1 MPNLIVFL
9 PQAQFSAR
17 RNLEEFISINRD
29 LITTFGAD
37 LPFDDNRWDVTAQSE
52 SRGKYSRQRISFTS
66 WRLAHSGEASAFAE
80 PFLSFSKAYVR
91 YQHSLRPHKGFHG
104 EIAALRAIEA
114 SLSEFNF
121 GPDPTAIAIPIL
133 NRAAQ
138 IVLSRFA
145 PGTAYAIGQR
155 LQVIAAFVV
164 ENNLASQSSR
174 WRNPIRRA
182 ADVGRIGPEFD
193 KRRSSRLPSSAAL
206 AAMPKAFLLAVEP
219 CDVLASCVLALLCSA
234 PDRIGEVLTLRE
246 DCEVEQPRDRG
257 QPAYGLRWWPAKG
270 GDAMVKWVV
279 PSMAP
284 VVKAAIA
291 RVRSYTDQARKMAIW
306 YEANPDSLYLSS
318 RLEHL
323 RKCKSLSMPEVASL
337 LFERPDL
344 LRRSHGSAA
353 QWCRLKRV
361 PLQKIGR
368 KLTAKFSEVEK
379 AVLELLPAGF
389 PLVNSAPALKHCEML
404 FLIPR
409 GGAAYVNSSYA
420 CAFEP
425 YDYKSVRDSLGG
437 RTHHGRTSMFDRL
450 QLFEDDGSPIRI
462 TTHQLR
468 HYLTTLALAG
478 GMDQLDV
485 AKWSGRPTVRQNR
498 AYDHVSA
505 QEMVVR
511 IRSAVGDDTKMFGQ
525 LSKVPSRVPILRED
539 FARLVIPTAH
549 TTDFGFCIHDYTM
562 SPCQKHRDCLSCGDL
577 LCVKGDTEKEARLRA
592 RQRETRT
599 LLVQAEAAMT
609 GGENGA
615 TRWVTHHRAS
625 LARIDQLCGILDNP
639 NVPVGAFVQLT
650 DVGSQFSSVNDFLA
664 GRKKTLGFKISK
676 SSSSDDKTVSKL
688 KKRGS
693 KLE

>member
-1 MPNLIVFL
+1 MSNLIVFL
-9 PQAQFSAR
+9 PQAQFSAH
-17 RNLEEFISINRD
+17 RNLEEFISITRD
-29 LITTFGAD
+29 LITTFGAN
-37 LPFDDNRWDVTAQSE
+37 LPFDDNRWDVTAQLE
-52 SRGKYSRQRISFTS
+52 SRGKYTRQCISFTS
-66 WRLAHSGEASAFAE
+66 WKLTDSGKASVFAE
-80 PFLSFSKAYVR
+80 PFLSFAKAYVR
-91 YQHSLRPHKGFHG
+91 YQHSLRPHKGFHA

-114 SLSEFNF
+114 ALCEFSS
-121 GPDPTAIAIPIL
+121 GPDPTAITIPVL

-138 IVLSRFA
+138 MVVSRFA

-164 ENNLASQSSR
+164 ENNFASQLSR
-174 WRNPIRRA
+174 WRNPIQRA

-246 DCEVEQPRDRG
+246 DCEVEQPRDQG
-257 QPAYGLRWWPAKG
+257 QSAYGLRWWSAKG

-284 VVKAAIA
+284 VVKGAIA
-291 RVRSYTDQARKMAIW
+291 RVRSYTAQAREMAIW
-306 YEANPDSLYLSS
+306 YEANPDSLYLSN

-323 RKCKSLSMPEVASL
+323 RNCESLSMPDVASL
-337 LFERPDL
+337 LFERPGL
-344 LRRSHGSAA
+344 LRRSGSSAA
-353 QWCRLKRV
+353 QWCHLKKV
-361 PLQKIGR
+361 PVQKIGR
-368 KLTAKFSEVEK
+368 KMTAKFSEIEK
-379 AVLELLPAGF
+379 AVLKLLPAGF
-389 PLVNSAPALKHCEML
+389 PLVNSVPGLKHSEML

-409 GGAAYVNSSYA
+409 GGASYVKSSYA

-437 RTHHGRTSMFDRL
+437 RTHQGLTSMFDRL
-450 QLFEDDGSPIRI
+450 KLFEDDGSPIRI

-468 HYLTTLALAG
+468 HYLTTVALAG

-505 QEMVVR
+505 QEMIVR

-525 LSKVPSRVPILRED
+525 LSKVPSGVPILQED

-577 LCVKGDTEKEARLRA
+577 LCVKGDTAKEVRLRA

-609 GGENGA
+609 EGESGA

-625 LARIDQLCGILDNP
+625 LARIDQLCEILDNP
-639 NVPVGAFVQLT
+639 NVPAGAFVQLR
-650 DVGSQFSSVNDFLA
+650 DVDSQFSNANERLA
-664 GRKKTLGFKISK
+664 GGKQALGLERTKNP
-676 SSSSDDKTVSKL
+676 SSDDKTASKL
-688 KKRGS
+688 MKRS
-693 KLE
+693 RKLG